1 MPRNN
6 QLALPSA
13 RSPVPQNMTGF
24 NSYTGQLAVTVQD
37 TNPNT
42 QWPGDGEYMEAFK
55 RKYNLKKTFRRHWVL
70 GVRVNVI
77 VKC

>member
-55 RKYNLKKTFRRHWVL
+55 IKYNLKKTSV
-70 GVRVNVI
+70 VNAPLLPAEG
-77 VKC
+77 

>member
-1 MPRNN
+1 
-6 QLALPSA
+6 
-13 RSPVPQNMTGF
+13 MTGF

-55 RKYNLKKTFRRHWVL
+55 RKYNIKKRLSV
-70 GVRVNVI
+70 VI
-77 VKC
+77 A

>member
-55 RKYNLKKTFRRHWVL
+55 RNTIYVKRLSV
-70 GVRVNVI
+70 VI
-77 VKC
+77 VLLLPVED